1 MIQWYH
7 GVRIPCY
14 QYHATLGANGIN
26 IANMSLSRNQVGGR
40 ALSILNVD
48 SKVDQNALDGI
59 LGIEGI
65 QSASTV
71 EL

>member
-1 MIQWYH
+1 
-7 GVRIPCY
+7 
-14 QYHATLGANGIN
+14 
-26 IANMSLSRNQVGGR
+26 MSLSRNKVGGQ

-48 SKVDQNALDGI
+48 SKIDKAALEGI

-71 EL
+71 NL

>member
-1 MIQWYH
+1 MVGAIGQ
-7 GVRIPCY
+7 V
-14 QYHATLGANGIN
+14 LGANGIN
-26 IANMSLSRNQVGGR
+26 IANMSLSRNKVGGQ

-48 SKVDQNALDGI
+48 SKIDQTALEGI

-71 EL
+71 NL